1 MARTARVVQADRL
14 RDQVYEFIREDMR
27 SGAFSPG
34 QRLVEVD
41 LADKYGVSR
50 TPVREALFQL
60 TRSGYLDSTERGYS
74 VPIYT
79 KKDVDDRLE
88 VKRLLICAV
97 VARVAETATPL
108 QIRRLTKLNEQE
120 MAAHAAGNISRFVAY
135 NQEFRHEYCAIC
147 ENKLLARCL
156 NTVEDHFE
164 IARVRIH
171 QVEENRRLSIEHNR
185 RLLAAI
191 AAHDSAAAT
200 AEVQSFI
207 DFLDSYYADHAPFSP
222 SGEA

>member
-1 MARTARVVQADRL
+1 MARAAKIVQADRL

-27 SGAFSPG
+27 SGALSAG

-41 LADKYGVSR
+41 LAGKYGVSR

-60 TRSGYLDSTERGYS
+60 TRSGYLDNTERGYS
-74 VPIYT
+74 VPTYT

-88 VKRLLICAV
+88 VKRLLISSV
-97 VARVAETATPL
+97 VEHVARTATPL
-108 QIRRLTKLNEQE
+108 QIRRLTSLHRQE
-120 MAAHAAGNISRFVAY
+120 EAAHAAGSVSRFVKA
-135 NQEFRHEYCAIC
+135 NQSFRNEYCAMC
-147 ENKLLARCL
+147 ENQLLARCL
-156 NTVEDHFE
+156 FMIEDQFE

-191 AAHDSAAAT
+191 AAHDAAAAAKE
-200 AEVQSFI
+200 AEEFLN
-207 DFLDSYYADHAPFSP
+207 FLDEYFADHAPAA
-222 SGEA
+222 EAQA